1 MTLELSSN
9 PVFAAH
15 QTFHP
20 RFGWLRKAIEG
31 VTLSPVVFSQDDS
44 TLALGVGKNMVEAIR
59 FWALA
64 TRIIEIDPENSQSR
78 PSRYRI
84 SEFGRRIFDDELGL
98 DPYLENVS
106 TLWILHWSMLTDDN
120 IVPIWWLT
128 FNSYAGIEFSADV
141 LENACFETVQQTSW
155 KNPNPSS
162 IAKDVDALI
171 RMYSTRPVRAR
182 QTVDDVLDSPF
193 RELGIVRPSQIN
205 PGGHRFVVGPK
216 PGLNPMVI
224 AYTCTSYISSL
235 EGNVSSASIHQLARD
250 PGSPGRLLKLD
261 DRSIA
266 DALSEACDAVDFLQI
281 AERAGTLQ
289 LGISIDIDTAL
300 VTLLERGLA

>member
-1 MTLELSSN
+1 M
-9 PVFAAH
+9 
-15 QTFHP
+15 
-20 RFGWLRKAIEG
+20 
-31 VTLSPVVFSQDDS
+31 TLSPLVFSQDDS

-64 TRIIEIDPENSQSR
+64 TRIIEIDPEHPQSR

-84 SEFGRRIFDDELGL
+84 SDFGRIIFDDEIGL

-106 TLWILHWSMLTDDN
+106 TLWVLHWSMLMDN
-120 IVPIWWLT
+120 NVVPIWWLT
-128 FNSYAGIEFSADV
+128 FNTYAGIEFSAEI
-141 LENACFETVQQTSW
+141 LENTCIEAVQQTSW

-224 AYTCTSYISSL
+224 AYACVSYVSKL
-235 EGNVSSASIHQLARD
+235 EGSVASASIHQLTRD

-261 DRSIA
+261 DRSIS
-266 DALSEACDAVDFLQI
+266 DALTEACEVVDFLQI

-289 LGISIDIDTAL
+289 LGISTDLDIAL
-300 VTLLERGLA
+300 ATLLERGLA